1 MMSMAQSY
9 YDVQCEGHGF
19 PFVTSI
25 SCVSSILPQYH
36 PCDSNYICRECVRLK
51 QLYPRCAQRLQV
63 SCKDTLDDIDCRS
76 AFGFCEDSFTGLFE
90 SELAYI
96 CAIRLHLADGTRTQ
110 R

>member
-1 MMSMAQSY
+1 MMGMAQSY

-25 SCVSSILPQYH
+25 SCVFSMLLQYY
-36 PCDSNYICRECVRLK
+36 PCGSNQIFRECVRLK
-51 QLYPRCAQRLQV
+51 QLYPRCAQRLQK

-76 AFGFCEDSFTGLFE
+76 AFEFCEDSFTGLFE
-90 SELAYI
+90 SEFAYT
-96 CAIRLHLADGTRTQ
+96 CAIRLPLADGNRTQ